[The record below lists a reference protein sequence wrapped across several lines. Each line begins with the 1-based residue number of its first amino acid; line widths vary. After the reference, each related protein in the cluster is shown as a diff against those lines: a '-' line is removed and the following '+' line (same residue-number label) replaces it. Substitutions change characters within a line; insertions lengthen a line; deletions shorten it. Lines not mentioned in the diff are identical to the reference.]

1 MQNVTKWHRCLSLS
15 HSLSHSLCLFVHFAE
30 KFSLINYY
38 LHFANLPYTHPH
50 TYTHSLVK
58 SVHRRTNFKNGHK
71 NFRILSELPEKE
83 QIILVLLMLLMLPP
97 TRCDGVAY
105 VCQKLIKNS
114 LQIHT
119 QQVALPLPAG
129 SQVGPRYPTEAE
141 RQQNGCRV
149 R

>member
-1 MQNVTKWHRCLSLS
+1 MASLSLPLPLTV
-15 HSLSHSLCLFVHFAE
+15 SLALALFVHFAE

-83 QIILVLLMLLMLPP
+83 EIILVLLMLPP

-129 SQVGPRYPTEAE
+129 SQVGPRYPTAAE